1 MTNTESFSTPE
12 TAAVQTAASGPLAG
26 GWAHASPHGL
36 LDGTSLF
43 LDVDGTLVDLAERPD
58 LVRISPLL
66 PDLLA
71 RLASRLNGRVALVSG
86 RGAQEVAALIDVPG
100 LTIAGSH
107 GAEILSASG
116 RLWPPR
122 PAVLD
127 EALAAINAFAA
138 RHPRLLVEDKPQGV
152 ALHYRRLPGA
162 AQTCQT
168 LAADLARRLGLRVQ
182 PGKMV
187 VELLPR
193 A

>member
-1 MTNTESFSTPE
+1 
-12 TAAVQTAASGPLAG
+12 
-26 GWAHASPHGL
+26 
-36 LDGTSLF
+36 
-43 LDVDGTLVDLAERPD
+43 
-58 LVRISPLL
+58 LL

-116 RLWPPR
+116 RLAPPR